1 MLTAF
6 SHIVFK
12 KLVVPCPSKGP
23 DVFWLD
29 QNFLEMG
36 QKYKKIPESCVFDEK
51 HLLMTK
57 VPNACNSL
65 ALNKWIYGGSQ

>member
-1 MLTAF
+1 M
-6 SHIVFK
+6 
-12 KLVVPCPSKGP
+12 PCPSKGP
-23 DVFWLD
+23 NVFWLD
-29 QNFLEMG
+29 QTFLEMG
-36 QKYKKIPESCVFDEK
+36 QKSKILPESCVFDEK